1 MSHSG
6 EFAALTVAVVWT
18 ATALLFEVVTKR
30 IGVLAVNI
38 LKLFMAFFMLAIICK
53 IMRGS
58 YFPFDASPY
67 QWYYLSIS
75 GIVGFVF
82 GDWCLLKAF
91 EKSGS
96 RISMLIMASN
106 PAIALIL
113 GFLFLSET
121 IDIKAILAMIVTFLG
136 IVIAVLARNKSGRN
150 PVTLSGILYGLG
162 GALGQAAGLVLSK
175 KGMGNFDAFAATEIR
190 VLAGLFGFIVLM
202 LIQNRT
208 LQILETMKDGK
219 TMTLLAFA
227 SFLGPSLGVGL
238 SLYAIQNTN
247 ASIAASIMSIVPIL
261 IIVPSIVFLKQKT
274 SLGEVFGAIISVVGV
289 MLFFV

>member
-150 PVTLSGILYGLG
+150 PVTLSGILYGLC